1 MNSTD
6 TTTSNSRSRRNRRR
20 QREAVAMPTTSPVQ
34 RLFDTCKEVFAA
46 GGAGIVPPPEDVER
60 VKAALDGMQLDD
72 VGLRPDTPYFHI
84 MAAERSPI
92 VARLRLHECDKF
104 SIVIFCLP
112 ASSVIPLH
120 NHPGMTVFSK
130 LLYGTMH
137 IKSYDWMADGASGTA
152 VLSNPQIH
160 PSGARLAKVKVNS
173 EFTAPCETSILY
185 PANGGNMHCFTAV
198 TACAVLDVLG
208 PPYSDSE
215 GRHCTYYRDF
225 PFTSFSVDGAS
236 SSSSSSSVPE
246 EEREGYAWLQ
256 EKPEDFTVVRVPY
269 EGPRIRTD
277 N

>member
-1 MNSTD
+1 
-6 TTTSNSRSRRNRRR
+6 
-20 QREAVAMPTTSPVQ
+20 MPTTSPVQ
-34 RLFDTCKEVFAA
+34 RLFDTCREVFAA

-92 VARLRLHECDKF
+92 VARLRLHECDQF

-256 EKPEDFTVVRVPY
+256 EKPEDFAVVRVPY

>member
-1 MNSTD
+1 M
-6 TTTSNSRSRRNRRR
+6 
-20 QREAVAMPTTSPVQ
+20 TSPVQ

-46 GGAGIVPPPEDVER
+46 GGPDIVPPAEDVER
-60 VKAALDGMQLDD
+60 VKAALDDMKPED
-72 VGLRPDTPYFHI
+72 VGLKPDTPYCHI
-84 MAAERSPI
+84 MAADRLPI
-92 VARLRLHECDKF
+92 VARLDLHECDKF

-130 LLYGTMH
+130 LLFGTMH
-137 IKSYDWMADGASGTA
+137 IKSYDWMVDGSSGTSA
-152 VLSNPQIH
+152 VLGNPQIQ

-208 PPYSDSE
+208 PPYCKPE
-215 GRHCTYYRDF
+215 GRHCAYYRDL
-225 PFTSFSVDGAS
+225 PFTSFSADEAS
-236 SSSSSSSVPE
+236 SSSMPE

-256 EKPEDFTVVRVPY
+256 EVPEDFRVVRFPH
-269 EGPRIRTD
+269 EGPTIRKD